1 MKTDFELAW
10 KMISYF
16 EGFSDVP
23 YKLPGE
29 KYYTIGYGRTGIEV
43 QVNSKTT
50 RQAEELWVKERLKK
64 WDAQIRAKLNTKLLT
79 DYQMAVLISF
89 SYNVGL
95 SAFLGSSVFTAIKN
109 GNLYL
114 VPSKLDLWVKGA
126 DGQVLSGLVKRRGIE
141 GLVWISGKFPKMPN
155 P

>member
-1 MKTDFELAW
+1 MKTDFDLAW

-16 EGFSDVP
+16 EGFSETS

-29 KYYTIGYGRTGIEV
+29 LHYTIGFGRTGADV
-43 QVNSKTT
+43 KFDSRTT
-50 RQAEELWVKERLKK
+50 RQAEELWAKERLRK
-64 WDAQIRAKLNTKLLT
+64 WDDQIRAKLNTKLLT

-89 SYNVGL
+89 AYNVGL
-95 SAFLGSSVFTAIKN
+95 SGFLGSSVFTEIKN

-114 VPSKLDLWVKGA
+114 VPSRLKLWVKGA

-141 GLVWISGKFPKMPN
+141 GIVWVSGVLPKLI
-155 P
+155 